1 MVKVRFWQ
9 EGGRFCFSCKGHA
22 GFAKQGQPDIVCA
35 AVSALSMTLCNA
47 LTHAGDFR
55 CKVQS
60 GEVSVSCAPSVHAAH
75 VFETIIIGF
84 YGLTAR
90 YPEHVTI
97 TQDGQGGTKWYI
109 P

>member
-9 EGGRFCFSCKGHA
+9 ESGRFCFSCKGHA
-22 GFAKQGQPDIVCA
+22 GFAKQGEPDIVCA

-47 LTHAGDFR
+47 LTHCAGFH
-55 CKVQS
+55 CKVQA
-60 GEVSVSCAPSVHAAH
+60 GDVSVSCAPSLRAAYI
-75 VFETIIIGF
+75 FETITVGF

-90 YPEHVTI
+90 YPEYVTI
-97 TQDGQGGTKWYI
+97 SQSGQGGTKWNI